1 MEDILLEIAKQ
12 SPLIAVLTLIIVWL
26 KNKNEKKEDEIKE
39 LNKELRQEQ
48 SNNVKAFSDITLIM
62 KDISTEQLTSNKD
75 ILNKLN
81 NLQEWLRDKLINNG

>member
-1 MEDILLEIAKQ
+1 MNDVLLEIAKQ
-12 SPLIAVLTLIIVWL
+12 SALVAVLTYIIYWL
-26 KNKNEKKEDEIKE
+26 KNKNEKQEEEIKE

-48 SNNVKAFSDITLIM
+48 ASNIKAFGDITIIM

-81 NLQEWLRDKLINNG
+81 NIHEWLKDKIKQD